1 MGDNDNT
8 PVETPIPYN
17 CDTKVGKPCP
27 YHHEILA
34 IRTWRRQGIDELL
47 IVNRRRDRWAI
58 ALIGGILAT
67 LLAISTTAIW
77 GGVQIA
83 SEVGQ
88 LRGSMT
94 TRLNTVESIVE
105 TDRAQISRMERTASD
120 GQTTV
125 LVTLGEMREQLR
137 NMDARM
143 ARVEEAQNRNTR
155 R

>member
-1 MGDNDNT
+1 MSDRDNT

-27 YHHEILA
+27 YHTEILA
-34 IRTWRRQGIDELL
+34 IRTWRNQGIDELL
-47 IVNRRRDRWAI
+47 IVNRRRDRWAMV
-58 ALIGGILAT
+58 LIGGILTT

-94 TRLNTVESIVE
+94 TRLNAVE
-105 TDRAQISRMERTASD
+105 TFVEADRSQISRMERASSD

-137 NMDARM
+137 AMDARM
-143 ARVEEAQNRNTR
+143 ARVEEAQNRNIR